1 MWTPQG
7 EHQQQAAVG
16 EISGA
21 ANKEERSR
29 LEQNKL
35 HHKTVEAVFNPR
47 VLLHRLGVQQTLLVE
62 EDGPKY
68 QSPGDDP
75 QDPKPHHIKEEQEE
89 VCTNL
94 QVEQLG
100 RWIFPRR
107 RWTSRIIQESRLW
120 RCH

>member
-7 EHQQQAAVG
+7 EQQQAAVG

-35 HHKTVEAVFNPR
+35 HHKTVEAVFYPR

-62 EDGPKY
+62 DGPKY
-68 QSPGDDP
+68 QIPGVDP

-89 VCTNL
+89 VCTSL
-94 QVEQLG
+94 QVEQLEG
-100 RWIFPRR
+100 RQIFPKRR
-107 RWTSRIIQESRLW
+107 RWTS
-120 RCH
+120 